1 MPTVLVDLPVEL
13 QGLIVVQLIGGGDK
27 LASLKALTAWAAI
40 PLGNTCMTQD
50 LWRQACGTVFGLPS
64 VEGGARA
71 FGQQHWRAVFN
82 RLSVELGMLCWAVAP
97 AFLATSDAKPRRWL
111 ARFARW
117 HTPNRCQC
125 HASYMDENQTGCSCG
140 RPTVV
145 AATPTL
151 ERLMAMRIAAAAAAA
166 AAQGVPPPPPPQH
179 DGDEDE
185 DEDDDDLAGEA
196 TDGDDDDAYAVIPDR
211 MLVRSTTVKA
221 MTVALDAGADP
232 NGGVHQALR
241 RSTGSSCRQLKRLL
255 EAGAKPDGYL
265 LAHAAEYGDVDAV
278 QMMLKMARRAGIDMD
293 FAFSAAL
300 PQMIKCD
307 SKETRFD
314 GVKMML
320 DAGVKWPTGDAL
332 DQMLNGHIHMLGRQ
346 VVDIRIMQ
354 MLVTAGATPTNASFD
369 TLVDT
374 GCVEI
379 VQAILDAGAWAHNK
393 PTDASTRR
401 LNAAISMGSVTL
413 VQAMLVAGATPT
425 GESLEKA
432 IDRGHDQ
439 IVQMLFRAH
448 AAPIGELLE
457 KAIDQGHAGIVR
469 ALLTQNGTLAT
480 TEALERASSC
490 PRGGVE
496 IVEAL
501 LSAGAQPSAMSLEG
515 ASGMRNATV
524 VQAMLDQGATPTD
537 EAFYNACRSGDA
549 TVVRMLLKLRVE
561 RGLLDICSKGL
572 ELAGSGGVVHA
583 LLAAGASPHAAFR
596 ALCGALYKTHPRMT
610 KLGAR
615 VAEARANPIFDG
627 IQKAVIECCGASYC
641 RRLTTSAE

>member
-1 MPTVLVDLPVEL
+1 MRTMPTALVDLPVEL

-27 LASLKALTAWAAI
+27 LAALKALTAWTAI
-40 PLGNTCMTQD
+40 PPGNTCMTQD

-64 VEGGARA
+64 ETDDPPA
-71 FGQQHWRAVFN
+71 FGQQYWRAVFN
-82 RLSVELGMLCWAVAP
+82 RLSAELGMLCWAVAP
-97 AFLATSDAKPRRWL
+97 AFLATSDTKPRRWL

-117 HTPNRCQC
+117 HTPSQCQC
-125 HASYMDENQTGCSCG
+125 YNSGMNEDQTRCLCG
-140 RPTVV
+140 EPTVV
-145 AATPTL
+145 ATPAL

-166 AAQGVPPPPPPQH
+166 AAQGVPPPPQH
-179 DGDEDE
+179 DDDDDDDDDGGDDDDDGEE
-185 DEDDDDLAGEA
+185 EEDDDDNEWGR
-196 TDGDDDDAYAVIPDR
+196 DDAYAAVPDR
-211 MLVRSTTVKA
+211 MLVRSTTAEAVA
-221 MTVALDAGADP
+221 VALDAGADP
-232 NGGVHQALR
+232 NVGVHKALG

-265 LAHAAEYGDVDAV
+265 LARAAHNKDVNAV
-278 QMMLKMARRAGIDMD
+278 QMLLKMARRAGIDMD

-300 PQMIKCD
+300 PQMITCNS
-307 SKETRFD
+307 SKEARFD
-314 GVKMML
+314 GVKMLL
-320 DAGVKWPTGDAL
+320 DAGFKWPTGDAL

-354 MLVTAGATPTNASFD
+354 MLATEGATPTNASFD

-374 GCVEI
+374 GSVEI
-379 VQAILDAGAWAHNK
+379 VQAILDAGAT
-393 PTDASTRR
+393 PTEGVLTR
-401 LNAAISMGSVTL
+401 AVDKGSVEIMQMLLNTDPRMQILLEAHVTL
-413 VQAMLVAGATPT
+413 TTEA
-425 GESLEKA
+425 LEKA
-432 IDRGHDQ
+432 IDLR
-439 IVQMLFRAH
+439 H
-448 AAPIGELLE
+448 AA
-457 KAIDQGHAGIVR
+457 IVR
-469 ALLTQNGTLAT
+469 ALLTKDGTWAT

-561 RGLLDICSKGL
+561 RGLLDICSTGL

-641 RRLTTSAE
+641 GRLTTSAE

>member
-1 MPTVLVDLPVEL
+1 MNEDQTRCL
-13 QGLIVVQLIGGGDK
+13 
-27 LASLKALTAWAAI
+27 
-40 PLGNTCMTQD
+40 
-50 LWRQACGTVFGLPS
+50 CG
-64 VEGGARA
+64 E
-71 FGQQHWRAVFN
+71 
-82 RLSVELGMLCWAVAP
+82 
-97 AFLATSDAKPRRWL
+97 
-111 ARFARW
+111 
-117 HTPNRCQC
+117 
-125 HASYMDENQTGCSCG
+125 
-140 RPTVV
+140 PTVV
-145 AATPTL
+145 ATPAL

-166 AAQGVPPPPPPQH
+166 AAQGVPPPPQH
-179 DGDEDE
+179 
-185 DEDDDDLAGEA
+185 DDDD
-196 TDGDDDDAYAVIPDR
+196 DGDDDGGDDDDDGDEEEEDDDAEWGRDDAYAAVPDR
-211 MLVRSTTVKA
+211 MLVRSTTAEAVA
-221 MTVALDAGADP
+221 VALDAGADP
-232 NGGVHQALR
+232 NVGVHKALG
-241 RSTGSSCRQLKRLL
+241 RSTGSSCRQLKRLF

-265 LAHAAEYGDVDAV
+265 LARAAHNKDVNAV
-278 QMMLKMARRAGIDMD
+278 QMLLKMARRAGIDMD

-300 PQMIKCD
+300 PQMITCD
-307 SKETRFD
+307 SSKEARFD
-314 GVKMML
+314 GVKMLL

-469 ALLTQNGTLAT
+469 ALLTKNGTLAT

-561 RGLLDICSKGL
+561 RGLLDICSTGL
-572 ELAGSGGVVHA
+572 ELAGSVEVVHA